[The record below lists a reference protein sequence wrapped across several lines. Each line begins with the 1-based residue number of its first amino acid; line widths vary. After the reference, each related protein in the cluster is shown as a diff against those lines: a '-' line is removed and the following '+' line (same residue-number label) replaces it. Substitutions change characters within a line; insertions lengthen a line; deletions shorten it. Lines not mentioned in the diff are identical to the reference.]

1 MIQDIPSNRIY
12 CLHRLDHFR
21 AYHLST
27 IIITIGHYKN
37 GFNFQILSQNLFRK
51 WKLNKVYP
59 KQYQMYSVDIMKLL
73 IVDDAPSVLK
83 ALSDSLCAHGHEV
96 YGAVNGE
103 EAMKKYIEL
112 TPDIVLMD
120 VLMPKLDGVR
130 ATRSLIERDPKA
142 KIIVVTALGKRGLEK
157 ECIEAGASCFIMKPF
172 KIKDLLNMINS
183 LGKHER
189 N

>member
-1 MIQDIPSNRIY
+1 MIGQ
-12 CLHRLDHFR
+12 
-21 AYHLST
+21 
-27 IIITIGHYKN
+27 YKN

-51 WKLNKVYP
+51 LKLNKVYP
-59 KQYQMYSVDIMKLL
+59 KQYQTYSVDIMKLL
-73 IVDDAPSVLK
+73 IVDDASSVLK

-103 EAMKKYIEL
+103 EALKKYTEL
-112 TPDIVLMD
+112 NPDIVLMD

-130 ATRSLIERDPKA
+130 ATRSLIERDPEA
-142 KIIVVTALGKRGLEK
+142 KIIIVTALGKRGLEN
-157 ECIEAGASCFIMKPF
+157 ECIAAGASGFIMKPF
-172 KIKDLLNMINS
+172 KIKDLLHMINS